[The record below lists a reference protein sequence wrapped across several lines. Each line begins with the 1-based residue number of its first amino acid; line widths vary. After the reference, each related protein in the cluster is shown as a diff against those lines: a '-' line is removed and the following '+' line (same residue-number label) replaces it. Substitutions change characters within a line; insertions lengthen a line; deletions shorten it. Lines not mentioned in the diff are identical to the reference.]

1 MPEVPTPTRTIAYV
15 LKGYPR
21 LSELFI
27 ASEIWRLEQL
37 GVPLKLY
44 VLKAADEPTTHQVV
58 RDTKAKPHYLPET
71 TSISSDS
78 MVRWL
83 AANVR
88 AFVPSIRRVIRQHPK
103 GFFRA
108 LGLAGAQAIRAR
120 DGWRPRK
127 IYVKEFLHA
136 VSLAD
141 ELSRES
147 NVGLLHGHFA
157 HGATTVT
164 WMASNITGI
173 PFSFTGHAKDIYQ
186 ATLNPAGLLAR
197 KMREA
202 EFVATCTGANHQH
215 LRGVEPNASV
225 HLMYHGLN
233 ADFSR
238 LLADGVNRRSPERP
252 RVVSVGRMV
261 PKKGFDV
268 LLHATSI
275 LVERGVELDLVIA
288 GENGSHEKDL
298 RQLVNELNLSNVV
311 SFAGTQTQA
320 ELFEL
325 YSTST
330 VFSLACRVVDDGD
343 RDGIPNVMM
352 EAMSTGLPVVSTN
365 VSGIPELV
373 EDGVN
378 GILVEP
384 ESPDALADA
393 LLRVIKDPLLADRL
407 GSQGESTIRDR
418 FDGDAMA
425 RQLAALFAKAMHGS
439 GASNAMGASDA

>member
-1 MPEVPTPTRTIAYV
+1 MPDTPDLSAVPNRTIAYV

-37 GVPLKLY
+37 GVSLKLY
-44 VLKAADEPTTHQVV
+44 VLKAADEPSTHQVV
-58 RDTKAKPHYLPET
+58 RYTKAKASYLPET
-71 TSISSDS
+71 TSLSTGSLVGWL
-78 MVRWL
+78 MVNLR
-83 AANVR
+83 V
-88 AFVPSIRRVIRQHPK
+88 FVPSLRRVLRRHPA
-103 GFFRA
+103 GLFRA
-108 LGLAGAQAIRAR
+108 LGLACAQAVRAR

-127 IYVKEFLHA
+127 IYVKEFLYA
-136 VSLAD
+136 VALAD

-164 WMASNITGI
+164 WLASNITGI

-202 EFVATCTGANHQH
+202 KFVATCTGANHAH
-215 LRGVEPNASV
+215 LCRVEPNASV

-238 LLADGVNRRSPERP
+238 LLVDGVNRRFPERP

-268 LLHATSI
+268 LLRATSI
-275 LVERGVELDLVIA
+275 LVERGVELDVVIA
-288 GENGSHEKDL
+288 GESGSHEKEL
-298 RQLVNELNLSNVV
+298 RQLVGDLSLTNVV
-311 SFAGTQTQA
+311 SFVGTQTQE

-325 YSTST
+325 YATST

-373 EDGVN
+373 ENGVN
-378 GILVEP
+378 GILVDP

-393 LLRVIKDPLLADRL
+393 LLRVMKDPSLAERL
-407 GSQGESTIRDR
+407 GREGEATIRGR
-418 FDGDAMA
+418 FDGDVMA
-425 RQLAALFAKAMHGS
+425 RQLAVLFA
-439 GASNAMGASDA
+439 NAMGAPDA

>member
-1 MPEVPTPTRTIAYV
+1 MHNAVIPTQTIAYV

-37 GVPLKLY
+37 GVTLKLY
-44 VLKAADEPTTHQVV
+44 VLKPADEESSHQVV
-58 RDTKAKPHYLPET
+58 RDTKTQPKYLPET
-71 TSISSDS
+71 TSLTGSSLF
-78 MVRWL
+78 RWL
-83 AANVR
+83 VINMGL
-88 AFVPSIRRVIRQHPK
+88 FVAPMGRVARQHPI
-103 GFFRA
+103 GLLRTI
-108 LGLAGAQAIRAR
+108 GLAGAQAIRAR

-127 IYVKEFLHA
+127 IYVKELLHA

-141 ELSRES
+141 ELSREV
-147 NVGLLHGHFA
+147 NVGILHGHFA

-164 WMASNITGI
+164 WFASNITGI

-186 ATLNPAGLLAR
+186 ASLNPAGLLAR

-202 EFVATCTGANHQH
+202 EFVVTCTGANEDH
-215 LRGVEPNASV
+215 LCHVEPSASV

-238 LLADGVNRRSPERP
+238 LLADGVNRRTPTRP

-268 LLHATSI
+268 LINAISI
-275 LVERGVELDLVIA
+275 LVESGVELELVIA
-288 GENGSHEKDL
+288 GESGSQEGEL
-298 RQLVNELNLSNVV
+298 RKLVDSLNLADVV
-311 SFAGTQTQA
+311 SFIGIQTQD

-365 VSGIPELV
+365 VSGIPELITN
-373 EDGVN
+373 GVN

-384 ESPDALADA
+384 ETPHSLADA
-393 LLRVIKDPLLADRL
+393 LLRVIKDPTLAERF
-407 GSQGESTIRDR
+407 GIEGESTILSR
-418 FDGDAMA
+418 FDGDAMV
-425 RQLAALFAKAMHGS
+425 RKLSALFAEAT
-439 GASNAMGASDA
+439 GATHA